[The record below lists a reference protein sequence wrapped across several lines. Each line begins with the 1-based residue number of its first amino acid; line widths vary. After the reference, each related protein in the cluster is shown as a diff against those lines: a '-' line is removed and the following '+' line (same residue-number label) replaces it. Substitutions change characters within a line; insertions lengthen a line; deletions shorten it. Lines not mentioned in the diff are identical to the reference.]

1 MRCVTPA
8 KDAPAPLDARRPE
21 RTDGRPAPE
30 LRATATAP
38 VSASHDALGGSPL
51 DPRLTFASFVIGR
64 SNTLAHAAA
73 RQVAEGRRGDRV
85 MFNPLYIHAGVGL
98 GKTHLLQ
105 AVTWA
110 GNSGSERK
118 VLYLT
123 AEKFMYGFVAALKT
137 QTALAFKEAL
147 RGIDVL
153 VIDDLQFL
161 QGKSTQAEFCHTL
174 NALIDAGRQ
183 VVIAAD
189 RPPSDLESLD
199 DRVRSRLA
207 GGLVVEMGSLGE
219 ELRLGILKSRVAAAR
234 AHHAT
239 FDVPA
244 PVLDYLARTITHN
257 GRDLEGAVNRLL
269 AHSKLNAQ
277 PVTLE
282 MAEREVRDLIRP
294 QEPKRIKIEDIQRV
308 VARQY
313 NVSRSDLLSSR
324 RTANVVRPRQVAMY
338 LAKTLTLRSLPEIGR
353 RFGGRDHTTV
363 LHAVRKIEALVA
375 KDVALVRRGRSRSSA
390 SCRSNAR
397 TGSSPPCGTG
407 WPVAAAADR
416 GAAGHFCRKR
426 GERPRRFPCAGGH
439 PRHLAVPP
447 RVWSNPASIRLFGF
461 QMPRRCLSGR
471 PAFPSLGSGGYCNE
485 GHGRTRATAEIAGP
499 RPSRGRAP
507 QHHSDPRQRAVP
519 RRKRPAVAESHR
531 PRPRGDRNAGGG
543 NRDRRLDHRAGAH
556 VLRHRAQTARRLA
569 DRAGRRRRP
578 RGAGD
583 PRRPLALH
591 AADPAGKR
599 FPGSRRR
606 RHDAFVH
613 AGRRR
618 PEAADRP
625 HAVRDLDR
633 RDALLPQRHLS
644 ARAGTRQGRDPARG
658 RDRRPS
664 AGAGRSA
671 VAEGRGRH
679 AGRDRAAQD
688 RRRSAA
694 ADRGQ

>member
-1 MRCVTPA
+1 MTNTEQDRWSRVKGRLRTSVGEDVYSSWFARMDLEGVQDESVRLSVPTRFLKSWIQAHYADRVLSCWQAEMPEVHRIDLTVRSA
-8 KDAPAPLDARRPE
+8 VRAAPAPAKEATAPVDARRADQMSA
-21 RTDGRPAPE
+21 RAPAE
-30 LRATATAP
+30 LRSMAAMP

-64 SNTLAHAAA
+64 ANTLAHAAA
-73 RQVAEGRRGDRV
+73 RQVAEGRRGDPV

-105 AVTWA
+105 AVTWSGNGA
-110 GNSGSERK
+110 GERK

-137 QTALAFKEAL
+137 QTSLAFKEAL

-219 ELRLGILKSRVAAAR
+219 DLRLGILRSRVAAAR
-234 AHHAT
+234 AHHAS
-239 FDVPA
+239 FDVPQD
-244 PVLDYLARTITHN
+244 VLDYLARTITHN
-257 GRDLEGAVNRLL
+257 GRDLEGAINRLL
-269 AHSKLNAQ
+269 AHSKLNNQ

-363 LHAVRKIEALVA
+363 LHAVRKIEALVTR
-375 KDVALVRRGRSRSSA
+375 DTALSDEVESL
-390 SCRSNAR
+390 
-397 TGSSPPCGTG
+397 
-407 WPVAAAADR
+407 
-416 GAAGHFCRKR
+416 KR
-426 GERPRRFPCAGGH
+426 Q
-439 PRHLAVPP
+439 L
-447 RVWSNPASIRLFGF
+447 
-461 QMPRRCLSGR
+461 
-471 PAFPSLGSGGYCNE
+471 
-485 GHGRTRATAEIAGP
+485 
-499 RPSRGRAP
+499 
-507 QHHSDPRQRAVP
+507 
-519 RRKRPAVAESHR
+519 
-531 PRPRGDRNAGGG
+531 
-543 NRDRRLDHRAGAH
+543 
-556 VLRHRAQTARRLA
+556 
-569 DRAGRRRRP
+569 
-578 RGAGD
+578 
-583 PRRPLALH
+583 
-591 AADPAGKR
+591 
-599 FPGSRRR
+599 
-606 RHDAFVH
+606 
-613 AGRRR
+613 
-618 PEAADRP
+618 
-625 HAVRDLDR
+625 
-633 RDALLPQRHLS
+633 
-644 ARAGTRQGRDPARG
+644 
-658 RDRRPS
+658 
-664 AGAGRSA
+664 
-671 VAEGRGRH
+671 
-679 AGRDRAAQD
+679 QD
-688 RRRSAA
+688 
-694 ADRGQ
+694 

>member
-1 MRCVTPA
+1 MEQDRWSRVKGRLRSSVGEDVYSSWFARMDLESVQQESVQLSVPTRFLKSWIQAHYAERVLTCWQAEMPGVHRIDLTVRSAMRGAAPV
-8 KDAPAPLDARRPE
+8 KEAPAPVEQRRSDS
-21 RTDGRPAPE
+21 RAAPE
-30 LRATATAP
+30 LRATAIAP

-51 DPRLTFASFVIGR
+51 DPRLTFGSFVVGR

-73 RQVAEGRRGDRV
+73 RQVAEGRRGDSV

-110 GNSGSERK
+110 GNSGTERK

-161 QGKSTQAEFCHTL
+161 QGKTTQAEFCHTL

-189 RPPSDLESLD
+189 RPPADLESLD
-199 DRVRSRLA
+199 ERVRSRLA

-234 AHHAT
+234 AHHSS

-269 AHSKLNAQ
+269 AHSKLNAT

-282 MAEREVRDLIRP
+282 MAEREVRDLVRP

-375 KDVALVRRGRSRSSA
+375 KDTALSDEVELL
-390 SCRSNAR
+390 
-397 TGSSPPCGTG
+397 
-407 WPVAAAADR
+407 
-416 GAAGHFCRKR
+416 KR
-426 GERPRRFPCAGGH
+426 QLQE
-439 PRHLAVPP
+439 
-447 RVWSNPASIRLFGF
+447 
-461 QMPRRCLSGR
+461 
-471 PAFPSLGSGGYCNE
+471 
-485 GHGRTRATAEIAGP
+485 
-499 RPSRGRAP
+499 
-507 QHHSDPRQRAVP
+507 
-519 RRKRPAVAESHR
+519 
-531 PRPRGDRNAGGG
+531 
-543 NRDRRLDHRAGAH
+543 
-556 VLRHRAQTARRLA
+556 
-569 DRAGRRRRP
+569 
-578 RGAGD
+578 
-583 PRRPLALH
+583 
-591 AADPAGKR
+591 
-599 FPGSRRR
+599 
-606 RHDAFVH
+606 
-613 AGRRR
+613 
-618 PEAADRP
+618 
-625 HAVRDLDR
+625 
-633 RDALLPQRHLS
+633 
-644 ARAGTRQGRDPARG
+644 
-658 RDRRPS
+658 
-664 AGAGRSA
+664 
-671 VAEGRGRH
+671 
-679 AGRDRAAQD
+679 
-688 RRRSAA
+688 
-694 ADRGQ
+694 

>member
-1 MRCVTPA
+1 MTNTEQDRWSRVKGRLRTSVGEDVYTSWFARMDLEAVQDESVHLSVPTRFLKSWIQAHYADRVLTCWQAEMPEVHRIDLTVRTAMRAVAPA
-8 KDAPAPLDARRPE
+8 KEATAPADQRRIE
-21 RTDGRPAPE
+21 QVNGRHAPE

-73 RQVAEGRRGDRV
+73 RQVAEGRRGDPV

-219 ELRLGILKSRVAAAR
+219 ELRLGILKSRAAAR
-234 AHHAT
+234 AHHAS
-239 FDVPA
+239 FDVPEA
-244 PVLDYLARTITHN
+244 VLDYLARTITHN
-257 GRDLEGAVNRLL
+257 GRDLEGAINRLL
-269 AHSKLNAQ
+269 AHSKLNNQ

-375 KDVALVRRGRSRSSA
+375 RDIALSEEVESL
-390 SCRSNAR
+390 
-397 TGSSPPCGTG
+397 
-407 WPVAAAADR
+407 
-416 GAAGHFCRKR
+416 KR
-426 GERPRRFPCAGGH
+426 QLQE
-439 PRHLAVPP
+439 
-447 RVWSNPASIRLFGF
+447 
-461 QMPRRCLSGR
+461 
-471 PAFPSLGSGGYCNE
+471 
-485 GHGRTRATAEIAGP
+485 
-499 RPSRGRAP
+499 
-507 QHHSDPRQRAVP
+507 
-519 RRKRPAVAESHR
+519 
-531 PRPRGDRNAGGG
+531 
-543 NRDRRLDHRAGAH
+543 
-556 VLRHRAQTARRLA
+556 
-569 DRAGRRRRP
+569 
-578 RGAGD
+578 
-583 PRRPLALH
+583 
-591 AADPAGKR
+591 
-599 FPGSRRR
+599 
-606 RHDAFVH
+606 
-613 AGRRR
+613 
-618 PEAADRP
+618 
-625 HAVRDLDR
+625 
-633 RDALLPQRHLS
+633 
-644 ARAGTRQGRDPARG
+644 
-658 RDRRPS
+658 
-664 AGAGRSA
+664 
-671 VAEGRGRH
+671 
-679 AGRDRAAQD
+679 
-688 RRRSAA
+688 
-694 ADRGQ
+694 